1 MLEKFVLGKNII
13 LSNFK
18 INNSPYKLLF
28 SVTNNCNSRC
38 KTCNNWKTYIKKELS
53 LDEIESFFK
62 KNNKFS
68 WITLSGGEPFLRK
81 DLVSIVK
88 IIKQNCKNLYLF
100 TIATSSLLTKKTIND
115 IKKIIELNI
124 NLFFVTISLDGD
136 EKNHDY
142 IRGIEGSYSKAIYLY
157 KELKKLENSNFKVV
171 FGNTLSKFNFGNVQ
185 NMFNEVKK
193 DVPKLKIED
202 FHFNIYHESKQ
213 NYGNMSLI
221 KDKDKYNK
229 NIIEGINSIIKLKK
243 WKLNAISYLEK
254 KYLILAKKYL
264 RTNKC
269 PVECKVGYTSCFMNS
284 SGDIYPCSN
293 YYINMGNI
301 KNFDFDLSKIWNSKK
316 YDMVRQEIKMRKCPQ
331 CWTPCEA
338 YQSII

>member
-124 NLFFVTISLDGD
+124 NLFFVTISL
-136 EKNHDY
+136 
-142 IRGIEGSYSKAIYLY
+142 
-157 KELKKLENSNFKVV
+157 
-171 FGNTLSKFNFGNVQ
+171 
-185 NMFNEVKK
+185 
-193 DVPKLKIED
+193 
-202 FHFNIYHESKQ
+202 
-213 NYGNMSLI
+213 
-221 KDKDKYNK
+221 
-229 NIIEGINSIIKLKK
+229 
-243 WKLNAISYLEK
+243 
-254 KYLILAKKYL
+254 
-264 RTNKC
+264 
-269 PVECKVGYTSCFMNS
+269 
-284 SGDIYPCSN
+284 
-293 YYINMGNI
+293 
-301 KNFDFDLSKIWNSKK
+301 
-316 YDMVRQEIKMRKCPQ
+316 
-331 CWTPCEA
+331 
-338 YQSII
+338 